1 MALKIESIETIPVR
15 VPLPFTYQGSYYRM
29 RNRCTIITRVRTS
42 EGIVGEA
49 YNADEDEPLQ
59 AEILS
64 ILHEELVPR
73 VIGLDA
79 FGTERVWEAMLPAT
93 FDQLRPR
100 WYAMQAMACID
111 TAVWDAVGKALG
123 QPLWRLWGG
132 YRDRI
137 PMIGIGGYYIPE
149 DGAAKG
155 QEIEREIDFFQGEHG
170 MVGMK
175 FKVGAQSPAEDAA
188 RLRRARD
195 HAGDDFLFVVDAN
208 QGYTVPEALD
218 FLAAVRA
225 EGIELRWFEEPT
237 RWHADFRGLRDV
249 RYRGNVAVAAGQSEI
264 SRVGMREMMVAG
276 AIDVCNYDASWGG
289 GPSGVAPDRGPGGGL
304 RRPARPSR
312 GGPGGGPPARVATA
326 RHLRRG
332 LLPDPRSDLLADARE
347 PARARRRAVPAARP
361 ARVWAGCWTRPSSSG
376 TASIVD
382 GFGGRRR
389 RAQSFLETLT
399 TRSRLGTMGR
409 PWARAQD
416 AAGVAEEEQ
425 RMRIAHRRL
434 LVLMTGASILAAAC
448 SGGGA
453 ATTAPSASSGPA
465 TQAPASVRA
474 AQRERRG

>member
-1 MALKIESIETIPVR
+1 MQLKIESIETIPVR
-15 VPLPFTYQGSYYRM
+15 VPLPFTYKGSYYRM

-59 AEILS
+59 SEILS
-64 ILHEELVPR
+64 ILRDELVPR
-73 VIGLDA
+73 VVGLDA
-79 FGTERVWEAMLPAT
+79 FATERVWETMLPAT

-100 WYAMQAMACID
+100 WYAMQAIACID

-149 DGAAKG
+149 NDAAKG
-155 QEIEREIDFFQGEHG
+155 QEIEDEIDFFQGQHG

-175 FKVGAQSPAEDAA
+175 FKVGARTPKEDAD

-208 QGYTVPEALD
+208 QGYTVPEALA

-249 RYRGNVAVAAGQSEI
+249 RYRGNVDVAAGQSEI
-264 SRVGMREMMVAG
+264 SRVGMREMMAAG

-289 GPSGVAPDRGPGGGL
+289 GPTEWRRIAALASAYDIQLGHHEEAQVAAHLLASQPHGTYVEAFSPARDPIFWQML
-304 RRPARPSR
+304 ENRPALIDGNFPLSERP
-312 GGPGGGPPARVATA
+312 
-326 RHLRRG
+326 G
-332 LLPDPRSDLLADARE
+332 LGWVLDEAFIE
-347 PARARRRAVPAARP
+347 KY
-361 ARVWAGCWTRPSSSG
+361 
-376 TASIVD
+376 
-382 GFGGRRR
+382 
-389 RAQSFLETLT
+389 
-399 TRSRLGTMGR
+399 
-409 PWARAQD
+409 
-416 AAGVAEEEQ
+416 
-425 RMRIAHRRL
+425 RMDR
-434 LVLMTGASILAAAC
+434 
-448 SGGGA
+448 
-453 ATTAPSASSGPA
+453 
-465 TQAPASVRA
+465 
-474 AQRERRG
+474 